1 MRIFISH
8 AKEQRETAQR
18 ICAFLEA
25 KGKKCWIAPRDILIG
40 NNYGEEIVKGI
51 ESCDAFVLVFDK
63 AANESQHVLREVER
77 AVSKKLPIVVY
88 RLDKTVPSK
97 AMEYFLL
104 SIQWLRPEEVSEQ
117 SLEQLAEALEQ
128 QVGGKRAVEDLE
140 ADAGSDKPAREQAA
154 ETTATAAT
162 SMPEGIN
169 PHVKISMKKRIGIL
183 AAVMGILAVMIALG
197 TIQKSR
203 DEKRGGT
210 PTSGVQQPGTTE
222 GQGQVPDDSVEE
234 SVSFVVGD
242 YVSFGSY
249 TPGGE
254 TAENG
259 EGAIEWQVVDVTG
272 EGTLLVATRIL
283 SIRPFDC
290 AESGSFGW
298 DNEGNFYDRTKAD
311 TYTDTQIREF
321 RGSNDWET
329 SDLRVW
335 LNANGIV
342 SYPGKTPQNKA
353 TDENG
358 NAYSTETGF
367 LTDFTKEE
375 AALVEQSEKGV
386 FLLTKEQVSEYA
398 LVGALNPSTTPTE
411 AAIAAD
417 ETTWYRGYKDS
428 GATDYIWATASAAE
442 GRACDIYYVNISL
455 AEETFATKYAAAS
468 GFGVRPAICI
478 SPEEAHWEGDG
489 SRQNPYR
496 MVR

>member
-1 MRIFISH
+1 MRVFISH
-8 AKEQRETAQR
+8 ATEQRETAQR

-25 KGKKCWIAPRDILIG
+25 GGKTCWIAPRDISVG
-40 NNYGEEIVKGI
+40 SNYGEEIIKGI
-51 ESCDAFVLVFDK
+51 EGSDAFVLVFDK

-104 SIQWLRPEEVSEQ
+104 SIQWLKPEEVSEE
-117 SLEQLAEALEQ
+117 SLGKLEEALER
-128 QVGGKRAVEDLE
+128 QVNIRRGK
-140 ADAGSDKPAREQAA
+140 ADEETDEENGEPTREGASDAA
-154 ETTATAAT
+154 ETV
-162 SMPEGIN
+162 SIPMPEGIN
-169 PHVKISMKKRIGIL
+169 PHVKISLKKRIGIL

-197 TIQKSR
+197 AIQKSR

-222 GQGQVPDDSVEE
+222 GQGQVPDDSLEE

-249 TPGGE
+249 VPGGE
-254 TAENG
+254 NAENG
-259 EGAIEWQVVDVTG
+259 EGVIEWQVVDVNE
-272 EGTLLVATRIL
+272 EGTLLVSTRIL

-298 DNEGNFYDRTKAD
+298 DNAGNFYDRTKAD

-329 SDLRVW
+329 SDLRAW

-342 SYPGKTPQNKA
+342 SYPGKTPQNKG

-375 AALVEQSEKGV
+375 AALVEQSKNGV
-386 FLLTKEQVSEYA
+386 FLLTKEQVRDYA

-455 AEETFATKYAAAS
+455 AEDTFATKYAAAS

-478 SPEEAHWEGDG
+478 SSEETRWEGDG

>member
-1 MRIFISH
+1 MRIFISY
-8 AKEQRETAQR
+8 ASAQQEAAER

-25 KGKKCWIAPRDILIG
+25 GGKKCWIAPRDIPAG
-40 NNYGEEIVKGI
+40 SNYGEEIIKGI
-51 ESCDAFVLVFDK
+51 EGSDALVLVFDA

-88 RLDKTVPSK
+88 RLDDTVPSK

-104 SIQWLRPEEVSEQ
+104 SIQWLDAGTDSEQ
-117 SLEQLAEALEQ
+117 SLEKLEGALERQ
-128 QVGGKRAVEDLE
+128 LSVVGDGV
-140 ADAGSDKPAREQAA
+140 GSTGWQEKG
-154 ETTATAAT
+154 TTAGEKLSDGAAAAGT
-162 SMPEGIN
+162 GMPEGIN
-169 PHVKISMKKRIGIL
+169 PHVKVSLKKRLGIL
-183 AAVMGILAVMIALG
+183 LGVMAVLAVMIVLG
-197 TIQKSR
+197 TVQKSR
-203 DEKRGGT
+203 DEEESRT
-210 PTSGVQQPGTTE
+210 PTNAVKQPGAEDEPENTA
-222 GQGQVPDDSVEE
+222 
-234 SVSFVVGD
+234 FVVGD

-249 TPGGE
+249 IPGGK

-259 EGAIEWQVVDVTG
+259 EGAIEWQVVDVSE

-298 DNEGNFYDRTKAD
+298 DSEGNFYDRTKKD
-311 TYTDTQIREF
+311 TYTDVQIREF

-329 SDLRVW
+329 SDLRAW

-342 SYPGKTPQNKA
+342 SYPGKTPQNRA

-358 NAYSTETGF
+358 NAYGTETGF

-375 AALVEQSEKGV
+375 AALIEQSGNGV
-386 FLLTKEQVSEYA
+386 FLLTKEQVREYA
-398 LVGALNPSTTPTE
+398 LAGALNPSTTPTE

-442 GRACDIYYVNISL
+442 ERACDIYYVNISL
-455 AEETFATKYAAAS
+455 AEDTFATKYAAAA

-478 SPEEAHWEGDG
+478 SPVEESWEGDG

-496 MVR
+496 LTN

>member
-8 AKEQRETAQR
+8 ATEQRETAQR

-25 KGKKCWIAPRDILIG
+25 GGKKCWIAPRDISVG
-40 NNYGEEIVKGI
+40 NNYGEEIIKGI

-104 SIQWLRPEEVSEQ
+104 SIQWLRPDTVSEE
-117 SLEQLAEALEQ
+117 SFGKLEEALER
-128 QVGGKRAVEDLE
+128 QVNISRGKAASVTDEEGGA
-140 ADAGSDKPAREQAA
+140 AGAKGNP
-154 ETTATAAT
+154 
-162 SMPEGIN
+162 MPEGIN
-169 PHVKISMKKRIGIL
+169 PHVKVPLKKRLGIL
-183 AAVMGILAVMIALG
+183 AGVVTILAVMIVLG
-197 TIQKSR
+197 TVQRKR
-203 DEKRGGT
+203 DEERAKT

-222 GQGQVPDDSVEE
+222 GQGQVPDDSAEE
-234 SVSFVVGD
+234 RVSFVVGD

-249 TPGGE
+249 VPGGE
-254 TAENG
+254 NAKDG
-259 EGAIEWQVVDVTG
+259 EGAIEWQVVDVNE
-272 EGTLLVATRIL
+272 EGTLLVSTRIL

-298 DNEGNFYDRTKAD
+298 DNAGNFYDRTKAD

-329 SDLRVW
+329 SDLRAW

-342 SYPGKTPQNKA
+342 SYPGKTPQNKG

-375 AALVEQSEKGV
+375 AALVEQSKEGV
-386 FLLTKEQVSEYA
+386 FLLTKEQVRDYA
-398 LVGALNPSTTPTE
+398 LVGALNPSTTPTD

-455 AEETFATKYAAAS
+455 AEDIFATKYAAAS

>member
-1 MRIFISH
+1 MRVFISH
-8 AKEQRETAQR
+8 ATEQRETAQH

-25 KGKKCWIAPRDILIG
+25 GGKKCWIAPRDISIG
-40 NNYGEEIVKGI
+40 NNYGEEIIKGI
-51 ESCDAFVLVFDK
+51 EGSDAFVLLFDK

-104 SIQWLRPEEVSEQ
+104 SLQWLRPDAVSEE
-117 SLEQLAEALEQ
+117 SLGQLEEALEQ
-128 QVGGKRAVEDLE
+128 QVAMRKGAVDSETE
-140 ADAGSDKPAREQAA
+140 EESEAA
-154 ETTATAAT
+154 EHKAAPVP
-162 SMPEGIN
+162 SGVPGEIN

-249 TPGGE
+249 TPGGVG
-254 TAENG
+254 AKDG
-259 EGAIEWQVVDVTG
+259 EGTIEWQVVDVNE
-272 EGTLLVATRIL
+272 EGTLLVSTRIL

-298 DNEGNFYDRTKAD
+298 DNAGNFYDRTKAD

-329 SDLRVW
+329 SDLRAW
-335 LNANGIV
+335 LNASGIV
-342 SYPGKTPQNKA
+342 SYPGKTPQNKG

-375 AALVEQSEKGV
+375 AALVEQSEEGV
-386 FLLTKEQVSEYA
+386 FLLTKEQVRDYA

-455 AEETFATKYAAAS
+455 AEDTFATKYAAAS

>member
-25 KGKKCWIAPRDILIG
+25 GGKKCWIAPRDILIG

-104 SIQWLRPEEVSEQ
+104 SLQWLRPEEVSEQ
-117 SLEQLAEALEQ
+117 SLEQLEEALER
-128 QVGGKRAVEDLE
+128 QVNIRRGE
-140 ADAGSDKPAREQAA
+140 AASETDEENGTAENKVSPAK
-154 ETTATAAT
+154 TD
-162 SMPEGIN
+162 MPEGIN

-183 AAVMGILAVMIALG
+183 AAVMGILAMMIALG

-210 PTSGVQQPGTTE
+210 PTSEVKQPGTE
-222 GQGQVPDDSVEE
+222 NVQGQLPGDSVEE
-234 SVSFVVGD
+234 SVNITVGD

-249 TPGGE
+249 LPGGE

-259 EGAIEWQVVDVTG
+259 EGVIEWQVVDVSE
-272 EGTLLVATRIL
+272 EGTLLVSTRIL

-290 AESGSFGW
+290 AESGNFGW
-298 DNEGNFYDRTKAD
+298 DSEGNFYDRTKKD
-311 TYTDTQIREF
+311 TYTDEQMREF

-329 SDLRVW
+329 SDLRTW
-335 LNANGIV
+335 LNASGIV
-342 SYPGKTPQNKA
+342 SYPGKAPQNRA

-358 NAYSTETGF
+358 NAYGTEAGF
-367 LTDFTKEE
+367 LTDFTKAETS
-375 AALVEQSEKGV
+375 LIEQSGNGV
-386 FLLTKEQVSEYA
+386 FLLTKEQVREYA
-398 LVGALNPSTTPTE
+398 LAGALNPSTTPTE

-442 GRACDIYYVNISL
+442 ERACDICYVNISL

-478 SPEEAHWEGDG
+478 ATEDGRWEGDG

-496 MVR
+496 MAQ

>member
-1 MRIFISH
+1 MRVFISH
-8 AKEQRETAQR
+8 ATEQRETAQR

-25 KGKKCWIAPRDILIG
+25 GGKKCWIAPRDISIG
-40 NNYGEEIVKGI
+40 NNYGEEIIKGI

-97 AMEYFLL
+97 AMEYFLV
-104 SIQWLRPEEVSEQ
+104 SIQWLRPDTVSEE
-117 SLEQLAEALEQ
+117 SLGKLEEALEQ
-128 QVGGKRAVEDLE
+128 QVNAGKESNGTETNPENGEMTENGTPDEVEVI
-140 ADAGSDKPAREQAA
+140 GK
-154 ETTATAAT
+154 

-169 PHVKISMKKRIGIL
+169 PHVKIPLKKRLGVL
-183 AAVMGILAVMIALG
+183 AGVVAILAVMIVLG
-197 TIQKSR
+197 MVQKSR
-203 DEKRGGT
+203 DGERMKT
-210 PTSGVQQPGTTE
+210 PTSGAEQPGVTE
-222 GQGQVPDDSVEE
+222 GQEPSPDDSPEKN
-234 SVSFVVGD
+234 VSFVVGD
-242 YVSFGSY
+242 YVSFGNY
-249 TPGGE
+249 MPGGE
-254 TAENG
+254 KAED
-259 EGAIEWQVVDVTG
+259 EDGAIEWQVVDVNE

-298 DNEGNFYDRTKAD
+298 DSEGNFYDRTKAD
-311 TYTDTQIREF
+311 TYTEEQIREF

-329 SDLRVW
+329 SDLRAW

-342 SYPGKTPQNKA
+342 SYPRKTPQNKA

-358 NAYSTETGF
+358 NAYSTEAGF
-367 LTDFTKEE
+367 LTDFAKEE

-386 FLLTKEQVSEYA
+386 FLLTKEQVREYA
-398 LVGALNPSTTPTE
+398 LAGTLNPSTTPTE

-417 ETTWYRGYKDS
+417 ETSWYRSYKDS

-478 SPEEAHWEGDG
+478 SPENAGWEGDG

-496 MVR
+496 MSQ

>member
-8 AKEQRETAQR
+8 ATEQRATAQH

-25 KGKKCWIAPRDILIG
+25 GGKKCWIAPRDISIG
-40 NNYGEEIVKGI
+40 NNYGEEIIKGI
-51 ESCDAFVLVFDK
+51 EGSDAFVLLFDK

-88 RLDKTVPSK
+88 RLDNTVPSK

-104 SIQWLRPEEVSEQ
+104 SIQWLRPGDVSEK
-117 SLEQLAEALEQ
+117 SLGMLEEALEQ
-128 QVGGKRAVEDLE
+128 QVKASKG
-140 ADAGSDKPAREQAA
+140 DAGTGVNSGSAEPTEEGTSDATGTA
-154 ETTATAAT
+154 ET

-169 PHVKISMKKRIGIL
+169 PHVKISIKKRIGIL

-197 TIQKSR
+197 TVQKSR

-210 PTSGVQQPGTTE
+210 PTSEVKQPGE
-222 GQGQVPDDSVEE
+222 SDASGQLPGDSVEK
-234 SVSFVVGD
+234 SISFIVGD

-249 TPGGE
+249 VPGDE
-254 TAENG
+254 SATDG
-259 EGAIEWQVVDVTG
+259 EGAIEWQVVDINE

-283 SIRPFDC
+283 AIRPFDC

-298 DNEGNFYDRTKAD
+298 DSEGNFYDRNKRD
-311 TYTDTQIREF
+311 TYTDAQIREF

-329 SDLRVW
+329 SDLRAW
-335 LNANGIV
+335 LNASGIV
-342 SYPGKTPQNKA
+342 AYPGKAPQNRA

-358 NAYSTETGF
+358 NAYGTETGF
-367 LTDFTKEE
+367 LTDFTKAESS
-375 AALVEQSEKGV
+375 LIEQSGNGV
-386 FLLTKEQVSEYA
+386 FLLTKEQVREYA
-398 LVGALNPSTTPTE
+398 LAGVLNPSTTPTE

-442 GRACDIYYVNISL
+442 ERACDIYYVNISL
-455 AEETFATKYAAAS
+455 AEDTFATKYAAAS

-478 SPEEAHWEGDG
+478 SPDEEHWEGDG

-496 MVR
+496 MVQ